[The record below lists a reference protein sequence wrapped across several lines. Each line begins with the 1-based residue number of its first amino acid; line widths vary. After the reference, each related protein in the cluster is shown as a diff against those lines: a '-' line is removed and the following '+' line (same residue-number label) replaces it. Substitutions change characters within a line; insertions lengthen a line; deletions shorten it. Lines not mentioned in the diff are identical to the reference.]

1 MRQTLF
7 RIALREPWVFWKT
20 DETSGLPL
28 VGVGFVLV
36 AAACLWMGYRLLAN
50 RGRLGEKP
58 GGTLLAW
65 LGALV
70 VISIPAIAQRM
81 PLASVPLFGYGF
93 MLLIGFVSALWFAR
107 RQAVRAGFDPDL
119 LYDLAFWLLISG
131 IAGGRLAYLLQYG
144 EHVFTGPRGEPL
156 VGRDLI
162 VAAVNLSQGGLV
174 LIGAIF
180 GGAVGFFAFCRK
192 RKINALALADVIV
205 PSIFIGIG
213 FGRLGCLL
221 NGCCFGDACSLP
233 WAITFPNGSVPFQV
247 LAERGFVDPA
257 AATTMPLHPT
267 QIYSS
272 LDGFILA
279 TVTALYFRAR
289 HRPGEVLALAC
300 ILCAITRFFIEFLR
314 NDEMGQLGTRLTI
327 SQFYSLG
334 ILAAGLGLLVYLQ
347 VKQRRDPVRPAE
359 APIAAAD
366 VRV

>member
-20 DETSGLPL
+20 DATTGLPL
-28 VGVGFVLV
+28 VGVGFVLI
-36 AAACLWMGYRLLAN
+36 AAACLWMGYRLLTN
-50 RGRLGEKP
+50 RGRIGERP
-58 GGTLLAW
+58 WGVLLIW
-65 LGALV
+65 LGAIV
-70 VISIPAIAQRM
+70 AVSIPGVAPLM
-81 PLASVPLFGYGF
+81 PLESAPLFGYGF
-93 MLLIGFVSALWFAR
+93 MLLIGFVAALVFAR

-156 VGRDLI
+156 AGRDLI
-162 VAAVNLSQGGLV
+162 VAAFNLSQGGLV
-174 LIGAIF
+174 LIGAIL

-192 RKINALALADVIV
+192 RKLNSLELADVIV

-233 WAITFPNGSVPFQV
+233 WAIAFPNGSVPFQV
-247 LAERGFVDPA
+247 LAERGFVDPTA
-257 AATTMPLHPT
+257 AATMPLHPT

-279 TVTALYFRAR
+279 TATALYFRAR
-289 HRPGEVLALAC
+289 HRPGDVLALGC
-300 ILCAITRFFIEFLR
+300 ILCATTRFLIEFLR

-327 SQFYSLG
+327 SQIYSLG
-334 ILAAGLGLLVYLQ
+334 ILAAGVGLLVYLHFKHRHDSALSAS
-347 VKQRRDPVRPAE
+347 VPT
-359 APIAAAD
+359 AAKVSA
-366 VRV
+366 